1 MDNNELKNNDKS
13 KKVGTLVSAYIEQKA
28 YDALLRHCDIT
39 GQSKTKAIE
48 RAIMSYCKDDDSVN
62 NMDNI
67 ENNT

>member
-28 YDALLRHCDIT
+28 YDALLKHCDIT

-48 RAIMSYCKDDDSVN
+48 IKILYVSINV
-62 NMDNI
+62 
-67 ENNT
+67 